1 VSGLLTLFA
10 LATVAA
16 GQEAQRLA
24 IPVVPKEVPED
35 RQRTI
40 EAAAPDRPTVPPRK
54 PRRVL
59 IWNTPFMDQCPHAGW
74 CVPFATYAMEVL
86 GVKTGAFEPAVSD
99 DVAMFLP
106 ENLAQFDAIVM
117 NNSNG
122 EWIRPTEADMERLK
136 GHGATVDEVEQLLR
150 KSFMDWVEAGGGI
163 MAYHHSIAGNTHWP
177 EFTELLGASYW
188 GHPWNEEVGVKVD
201 EPDHPLAAAF
211 KGQGFRIAEEIFQFN
226 EPYSREKLRVLLSLD
241 VAKTNMGVQ
250 WVYRTDNDFGL
261 AWVKCHGKGRVFY
274 TAFGHRTELYWN
286 PTILRFYLDG
296 IQFATGDLDAPCEPR

>member
-1 VSGLLTLFA
+1 MVLMA
-10 LATVAA
+10 LATGAP
-16 GQEAQRLA
+16 GQEAGRLV
-24 IPVVPKEVPED
+24 IPVVPAEVPEH
-35 RQRTI
+35 RQREI
-40 EAAAPDRPTVPPRK
+40 EAAAPHKPTVPPKR

-86 GVKTGAFEPAVSD
+86 GVKTGAFEPVVSD

-106 ENLAQFDAIVM
+106 QNLAQFDAIVM

-122 EWIRPTEADMERLK
+122 EWIRPTEADLERLK
-136 GHGATVDEVEQLLR
+136 GHGATIDEVEGVLR
-150 KSFMDWVEAGGGI
+150 RSFMDWVQAGGGV
-163 MAYHHSIAGNTHWP
+163 MAYHHSIGGNNHWP
-177 EFTELLGASYW
+177 EFVELLGASYW

-201 EPDHPLAAAF
+201 EPDHPLVAAF
-211 KGQGFRIAEEIFQFN
+211 GGQSFRIEEEIFQFN

-241 VAKTNMGVQ
+241 VPNTNMGVQ

-261 AWVKCHGKGRVFY
+261 AWVKSHGQGRVFY
-274 TAFGHRTELYWN
+274 TALGHRAELFSN

-296 IQFATGDLDAPCEPR
+296 IQFACGDLEAEAGPK